1 MASTKVKTTLE
12 TLLAGLT
19 IALSAVHNSGV
30 KLGHFGS
37 TDFIPVAE
45 SVSEVILSA
54 LVQPGS
60 ALAPEQP
67 QPQPQPI
74 AA

>member
-1 MASTKVKTTLE
+1 MSLKSHTTLE

-45 SVSEVILSA
+45 SVAEVVLSA
-54 LVQPGS
+54 IATPGS
-60 ALAPEQP
+60 ALAPT
-67 QPQPQPI
+67 PI
-74 AA
+74 ANAA